1 MAIFGVNLKRFEV
14 TDQLGGICPQSDPAV
29 WITQIV
35 QECVALGLNSLPHPH
50 RLVFFVPESLLLT
63 ATSVLAECSS
73 QQSSSKSHK
82 PSEPH
87 HGGSMAIGSQGVYR
101 YDIVA
106 GGNFGAFTTQLPAAA
121 LVTMGIQYCLI
132 GHSEERKELFET
144 IGMYDPAI
152 METPAAHPRAQDAVN
167 HIIGQEVQAA
177 LKRGLNVVLCIG
189 ETAQERGDGPFD
201 DIQRLRVVD
210 VLRSQLDIALECIN
224 ANPSYLQQITAIA
237 YEPRWAIGP
246 GRPVP
251 TPEYIEF
258 VAGEIHARMHA
269 MIIKQSDDDITNGKA
284 LDIPILYGGGLR
296 SENAGKIG
304 IIPHIDGGLIALT
317 RFTPPIGFS
326 PVGLKE
332 IIEITLGGNYEA

>member
-14 TDQLGGICPQSDPAV
+14 TDQLGGICPQIDPVV

-50 RLVFFVPESLLLT
+50 RLAFFVPESLLLT
-63 ATSVLAECSS
+63 ANSVLAECSS

-82 PSEPH
+82 PSESH

-101 YDIVA
+101 HDIA
-106 GGNFGAFTTQLPAAA
+106 SGGNFGAFTTQLPAAA
-121 LVTMGIQYCLI
+121 LATMGIHYCLI
-132 GHSEERKELFET
+132 GHSEERNELFET
-144 IGMYDPAI
+144 IAQYDPDITDNPVANS
-152 METPAAHPRAQDAVN
+152 RAQNTVN
-167 HIIGQEVQAA
+167 RIIGQEVRAA

-201 DIQRLRVVD
+201 DTQRLRVVD
-210 VLRSQLDIALECIN
+210 VLRSQLEIALECIN
-224 ANPSYLQQITAIA
+224 ENPSYLRQITAIA

-251 TPEYIEF
+251 TPEYIAF
-258 VAGEIHARMHA
+258 VAGEIHATMHA
-269 MIIKQSDDDITNGKA
+269 MMIKKSSDGITNGTT

-296 SENAGKIG
+296 SENAAKIG
-304 IIPHIDGGLIALT
+304 CIPHINGGLIALT

-332 IIEITLGGNYEA
+332 IIEITLGGHYEA